1 MDSTQA
7 DPTESDRAG
16 TAGGPASGDGSRNL
30 VTLSTAS
37 MFPESTASTFE
48 VAARLGYDGVEV
60 MIGIDQ
66 VAADVDA
73 LEKLRDYHGVPVTSI
88 HAPTLVVT
96 QLVWRGTGHWDKL
109 RRSAEMALALD
120 CDVVVVHPPFRW
132 QGDYATGFVTGI
144 AEVSRETGVRFC
156 VENMY
161 PWRTPAGEYKAY
173 RPTWDPTDEPFEH
186 LTLDLSHAATAQVRS
201 LDLARA
207 WGDRL
212 QHMHLTDGLGSFRDE
227 HLAPG
232 TGNQDAAQV
241 LQHTIGHGYT
251 GDLCLEL
258 NTRAA
263 DSRAARERTLAD
275 ALAWTRD
282 RVAESVDLA
291 PQPS

>member
-1 MDSTQA
+1 MDTTQA
-7 DPTESDRAG
+7 DA
-16 TAGGPASGDGSRNL
+16 TAIGGGLHHP
-30 VTLSTAS
+30 VTLSTS
-37 MFPESTASTFE
+37 SLFPESTASAFE
-48 VAARLGYDGVEV
+48 VAARLGFDGVEV
-60 MIGIDQ
+60 MVGIDQ

-109 RRSAEMALALD
+109 RRCAEMALALD

-132 QGDYATGFVTGI
+132 QGDYATGFVAGI
-144 AEVSRETGVRFC
+144 AEIRRETGVRFC

-161 PWRTPAGEYKAY
+161 PWRTPAGEYAAY

-201 LDLARA
+201 LDLVRA

-212 QHMHLTDGLGSFRDE
+212 QHVHLTDGQGSFRDE

-232 TGNQDAAQV
+232 AGNQDADQV
-241 LQHTIGHGYT
+241 LHHILGHGYT

-263 DSRAARERTLAD
+263 TSRADRERILAD

-282 RVAESVDLA
+282 RVAESGRLA